1 MRNGARSF
9 RRLTRL
15 ELCWRGA
22 TSIGIPV
29 CANVD
34 DRLLSKRK
42 IVRRASMINSSR
54 VTLVT
59 LAGVTLG
66 GWASAQAAVPGAWA
80 NPFIYPSKGQT
91 AQQEQKDKNECYEWA
106 SQQTGFDP
114 AQELEEQQ
122 AAAARARQQS
132 QQAQQAAVQQIEST
146 QGQGVGGAVG
156 GAAGG
161 ALVGAIAG
169 NAGRGAAIGSA
180 IGLLAGWHRR
190 RAEEIA
196 AANQQLQT
204 QQQIAAQS
212 AQQLAVS
219 QQKLANYNLAFK
231 TCMQGRGY
239 TLN

>member
-1 MRNGARSF
+1 MNNS
-9 RRLTRL
+9 
-15 ELCWRGA
+15 
-22 TSIGIPV
+22 
-29 CANVD
+29 
-34 DRLLSKRK
+34 LS
-42 IVRRASMINSSR
+42 
-54 VTLVT
+54 VTLVA

-66 GWASAQAAVPGAWA
+66 AWASAQTVTSAAAA
-80 NPFIYPSKGQT
+80 PFIYPSKGQT
-91 AQQEQKDKNECYEWA
+91 PQQEQNDKNACYGWA
-106 SQQTGFDP
+106 SEQTGFDP

-122 AAAARARQQS
+122 AAAAQARQQS
-132 QQAQQAAVQQIEST
+132 QQAQQVAAQQIQST
-146 QGQGVGGAVG
+146 QGQGIGGAAR

-161 ALVGAIAG
+161 AIIGAIAG

-180 IGLLAGWHRR
+180 VGLLAGWHRR

-196 AANQQLQT
+196 AENQQLQT

>member
-1 MRNGARSF
+1 MF
-9 RRLTRL
+9 
-15 ELCWRGA
+15 
-22 TSIGIPV
+22 
-29 CANVD
+29 
-34 DRLLSKRK
+34 
-42 IVRRASMINSSR
+42 
-54 VTLVT
+54 
-59 LAGVTLG
+59 
-66 GWASAQAAVPGAWA
+66 AQTAAPGAPTE
-80 NPFIYPSKGQT
+80 PFIYPSEGQT
-91 AQQEQKDKNECYEWA
+91 AQQEQKDKNDCYGWA

-132 QQAQQAAVQQIEST
+132 QQAQQMAVQQAEST
-146 QGQGVGGAVG
+146 QGQGIVGAAG

-161 ALVGAIAG
+161 ALIGAVAG
-169 NAGRGAAIGSA
+169 NAGKGAAIGSA
-180 IGLLAGWHRR
+180 VGLLAGWHHR

-196 AANQQLQT
+196 AANQQLMT

>member
-1 MRNGARSF
+1 
-9 RRLTRL
+9 
-15 ELCWRGA
+15 
-22 TSIGIPV
+22 
-29 CANVD
+29 
-34 DRLLSKRK
+34 
-42 IVRRASMINSSR
+42 MINSLR
-54 VTLVT
+54 ITLVT
-59 LAGVTLG
+59 LTGLTLG
-66 GWASAQAAVPGAWA
+66 GWASAQTATPGSSAE
-80 NPFIYPSKGQT
+80 PFIYPSKGQT
-91 AQQEQKDKNECYEWA
+91 AQQEQKDKNECYGWA

-132 QQAQQAAVQQIEST
+132 QQAQQTAVQQFEST
-146 QGQGVGGAVG
+146 QGQGVGGAVM

-161 ALVGAIAG
+161 TIIGAIAG
-169 NAGRGAAIGSA
+169 DAGRGAGIGA
-180 IGLLAGWHRR
+180 AVGLLAGWHRR

-212 AQQLAVS
+212 GQQLAIS

>member
-1 MRNGARSF
+1 
-9 RRLTRL
+9 
-15 ELCWRGA
+15 
-22 TSIGIPV
+22 
-29 CANVD
+29 
-34 DRLLSKRK
+34 
-42 IVRRASMINSSR
+42 MINSLR
-54 VTLVT
+54 VSLVT

-66 GWASAQAAVPGAWA
+66 GLASAQTAVPSASA
-80 NPFIYPSKGQT
+80 NPFIYPTKGQS

-106 SQQTGFDP
+106 GQQTGFDP

-132 QQAQQAAVQQIEST
+132 QQVQQTAAQQVEST
-146 QGQGVGGAVG
+146 QGQEARGAVG

-161 ALVGAIAG
+161 ALIGAIAG
-169 NAGRGAAIGSA
+169 NAGKGAAIGSA
-180 IGLLAGWHRR
+180 VGLLAGWHRR
-190 RAEEIA
+190 RVEEIA
-196 AANQQLQT
+196 AENQQLQT
-204 QQQIAAQS
+204 QQQIASQS

>member
-1 MRNGARSF
+1 
-9 RRLTRL
+9 
-15 ELCWRGA
+15 
-22 TSIGIPV
+22 
-29 CANVD
+29 
-34 DRLLSKRK
+34 
-42 IVRRASMINSSR
+42 MINGLR
-54 VTLVT
+54 VTVIT
-59 LAGVTLG
+59 LAGVALG
-66 GWASAQAAVPGAWA
+66 GWASAQTPVPGTPAA
-80 NPFIYPSKGQT
+80 PFIYPSKGQT
-91 AQQEQKDKNECYEWA
+91 AQQEQKDKNECYGWA

-114 AQELEEQQ
+114 AQELEDQQ

-132 QQAQQAAVQQIEST
+132 QQAQQMAAQQVEGT
-146 QGQGVGGAVG
+146 QGQGMVGAAG

-161 ALVGAIAG
+161 AIIGAIAG
-169 NAGRGAAIGSA
+169 DAGKGAAIGSA
-180 IGLLAGWHRR
+180 VGLLAGWHRR

>member
-1 MRNGARSF
+1 
-9 RRLTRL
+9 
-15 ELCWRGA
+15 
-22 TSIGIPV
+22 
-29 CANVD
+29 
-34 DRLLSKRK
+34 
-42 IVRRASMINSSR
+42 MIDCLR

-66 GWASAQAAVPGAWA
+66 GLASAQTAVPSAST

-91 AQQEQKDKNECYEWA
+91 PQQEQKDKNECYDWA

-114 AQELEEQQ
+114 AQELADQQ

-132 QQAQQAAVQQIEST
+132 QQAQQTALQQMEST
-146 QGQGVGGAVG
+146 QGQGAGGAAV

-161 ALVGAIAG
+161 AIFGAIAG

-180 IGLLAGWHRR
+180 VGLLAGWHRR
-190 RAEEIA
+190 RAEEMA
-196 AANQQLQT
+196 AANQQLQV

>member
-1 MRNGARSF
+1 
-9 RRLTRL
+9 
-15 ELCWRGA
+15 
-22 TSIGIPV
+22 
-29 CANVD
+29 
-34 DRLLSKRK
+34 
-42 IVRRASMINSSR
+42 MINSLR

-59 LAGVTLG
+59 LAGFTLG
-66 GWASAQAAVPGAWA
+66 GLAWAQTAVPSASA

-91 AQQEQKDKNECYEWA
+91 PQQEQKDKNECYEWA

-114 AQELEEQQ
+114 AQELENQQ

-132 QQAQQAAVQQIEST
+132 QQAQQTAAQQIGST
-146 QGQGVGGAVG
+146 QGQGVGGAAV

-161 ALVGAIAG
+161 ALFGAIAG

-180 IGLLAGWHRR
+180 VGLLAGWHRR
-190 RAEEIA
+190 REEEIA
-196 AANQQLQT
+196 AENQQLQA